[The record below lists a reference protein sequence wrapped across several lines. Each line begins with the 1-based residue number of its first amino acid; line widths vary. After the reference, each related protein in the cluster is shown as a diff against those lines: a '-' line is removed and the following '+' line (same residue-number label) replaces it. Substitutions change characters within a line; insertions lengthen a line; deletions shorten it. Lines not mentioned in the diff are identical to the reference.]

1 MTRRNKLGFA
11 LVVAA
16 SIALLFGAFA
26 SSAATAN
33 DARQPLEYDVYLKL
47 DGIDGE
53 GTARGYEKWI
63 PLTSVHLG
71 VTNAANAAT
80 GGSGRGSKATAT
92 PVVVTKRPDAA
103 SVPLFLATANGT
115 FIKKGVIAFVTRGD
129 APRTVL
135 SYELNDVAIASYE
148 ADNAFETLE
157 LSYAALTIAYSA
169 QKPDGS
175 GAPPIKGGFNFAK
188 NAKL

>member
-1 MTRRNKLGFA
+1 MTRKNKLGFA

-53 GTARGYEKWI
+53 GTAKGYEKWI
-63 PLTSVHLG
+63 PLTSVRLG
-71 VTNAANAAT
+71 VTTASNAAA
-80 GGSGRGSKATAT
+80 GGSGRGKASAT

-115 FIKKGVIAFVTRGD
+115 FIKKGVIAFVSRGE

-157 LSYAALTIAYSA
+157 LSYSALTIAYSA

-175 GAPPIKGGFNFAK
+175 GSPPIKGGFNFAK